1 MIQGPLTQEASNLTI
16 NDVTGPFGWNWA
28 VIPFDFPSKIKEVIQ
43 AVPTP
48 LVARNGD
55 KMAWKHSAN
64 GGFDMKS
71 AYLLASNTRNTEL
84 FLGTWIWRLHTLPR
98 I

>member
-1 MIQGPLTQEASNLTI
+1 MIQ
-16 NDVTGPFGWNWA
+16 V
-28 VIPFDFPSKIKEVIQ
+28 
-43 AVPTP
+43 VPTP

-55 KMAWKHSAN
+55 KMALKHLAK

-71 AYLLASNTRNTEL
+71 IYLLAMNSGNTEL

-98 I
+98 IQMFIWRCMHNSIGGEGVFG